1 MRRREPYTVNRST
14 AVIAVLLA
22 YGACLLC
29 VGVWATRRTHN
40 GNDFLLG
47 SRRMSLWF
55 TSLSFTAN
63 ATPPWLLF
71 IVCGAAYVWGLAV
84 VWAVA
89 ALLIGY
95 LLNWFF
101 VAPRLRAL
109 AVGHGN
115 VTVLQS
121 LCTAAGD
128 RLQPL
133 VVRSGVLILFFAVL
147 LQAAAQLHFAGATLA
162 AELDVDL
169 SMVVSCLVIFLGV
182 LAIAGGCWAA
192 SMSDVI
198 AVGVLLTIGLM
209 VPALV
214 VSAGWSQIQSGVE
227 AAGPHAMSWFAGK
240 PGVVAAAFAIG
251 LFGLGLA
258 QVGQPQALNRFMS
271 ARDDRTIK
279 IARWI
284 SCGVVI
290 LLLGEMLFCGWSAR
304 IIYAGMPQPEF
315 ALLTLGNRILP
326 SWLAGA
332 ISTILLCAVLS
343 GIMNQFLVAAAT
355 FSVDL
360 KRPGAPGSID
370 LARSVTA
377 IFALLATCLVAYEPA
392 SLLNQ
397 WLFAYNVMGASFGPL
412 LLVRLTGKRVR
423 PGSTLGAMWAGC
435 ILTVLFHLLPDS
447 PGDILERVFPFVASL
462 GIALTGGERRHN
474 PDRAD
479 RAQDTVHDRV
489 PI

>member
-1 MRRREPYTVNRST
+1 MNRST
-14 AVIAVLLA
+14 AVVAILLA
-22 YGACLLC
+22 YGAGLLC
-29 VGVWATRRTHN
+29 VGVWAARRTHN

-47 SRRMSLWF
+47 NRRLSLWL
-55 TSLSFTAN
+55 TALSFTAN

-84 VWAVA
+84 VWAVL
-89 ALLIGY
+89 ALFIGY

-109 AVGHGN
+109 SVGHGN
-115 VTVLQS
+115 LTVLQS
-121 LCTAAGD
+121 LCTATGD

-133 VVRSGVLILFFAVL
+133 VVRSGVLILFFALL
-147 LQAAAQLHFAGATLA
+147 LQSGAQLHFAGSTLA

-169 SMVVSCLVIFLGV
+169 SMVVSCLAICLGV
-182 LAIAGGCWAA
+182 FAIAGGYWAA
-192 SMSDVI
+192 SMSDV
-198 AVGVLLTIGLM
+198 VQVLILVTLGL
-209 VPALV
+209 VLPTV
-214 VSAGWSQIQSGVE
+214 VVIDGWSQIQAGID
-227 AAGPHAMSWFAGK
+227 AAGPKAMSWFAGK
-240 PGVVAAAFAIG
+240 PGIVAVAFAIG
-251 LFGLGLA
+251 LFGLGMA

-279 IARWI
+279 LARWI
-284 SCGVVI
+284 SGAAV
-290 LLLGEMLFCGWSAR
+290 LLLLAEMLFCGWSAR
-304 IIYAGMPQPEF
+304 IVHAGMVQPEF
-315 ALLTLGNRILP
+315 ALLTLGNRIMP

-332 ISTILLCAVLS
+332 VSTVLLCAVLS
-343 GIMNQFLVAAAT
+343 GIVNQFLVAAAT
-355 FSVDL
+355 FSTDL
-360 KRPGAPGSID
+360 KRPGTPASID
-370 LARSVTA
+370 LARAITA

-462 GIALTGGERRHN
+462 GIALTGGERRRN

>member
-1 MRRREPYTVNRST
+1 MNRSG

-22 YGACLLC
+22 YSAGLLC
-29 VGVWATRRTHN
+29 VAVWASRRTHN

-47 SRRMSLWF
+47 NRRLTLWF
-55 TSLSFTAN
+55 TALSFTAN

-84 VWAVA
+84 IWAVV

-95 LLNWFF
+95 LLNWFY
-101 VAPRLRAL
+101 VAPRLRSL

-115 VTVLQS
+115 LTVLQS
-121 LCTAAGD
+121 LCTATGD

-133 VVRSGVLILFFAVL
+133 VVRSGVLILFFSLL
-147 LQAAAQLHFAGATLA
+147 LQAGAQLHFAGATLA

-182 LAIAGGCWAA
+182 FAIAGGYWAA
-192 SMSDVI
+192 SMSDVLQVI
-198 AVGVLLTIGLM
+198 VLLVLGL
-209 VPALV
+209 VLPTLIVAD
-214 VSAGWSQIQSGVE
+214 GWSQVQAGVA
-227 AAGPHAMSWFAGK
+227 AAGPKAMSWFAGK

-258 QVGQPQALNRFMS
+258 QVGQPQALSRFMS

-279 IARWI
+279 LARWI
-284 SCGVVI
+284 SCGAVI
-290 LLLGEMLFCGWSAR
+290 LLLVAMLFCGWSAR
-304 IIYAGMPQPEF
+304 IVYAGMPQPEF
-315 ALLTLGNRILP
+315 ALLTLGNRIFP

-343 GIMNQFLVAAAT
+343 GIVNQFLVAAAT

-360 KRPGAPGSID
+360 KRPGSPGSID
-370 LARSVTA
+370 LARAVTA
-377 IFALLATCLVAYEPA
+377 IFALLAACLVAYEPA

-397 WLFAYNVMGASFGPL
+397 WLFAYNVMGSSFGPL
-412 LLVRLTGKRVR
+412 LLVRLTDKRVR

-462 GIALTGGERRHN
+462 GIALTGGERRRN

>member
-1 MRRREPYTVNRST
+1 VSRST
-14 AVIAVLLA
+14 AVIVILLA
-22 YGACLLC
+22 YGACMLC
-29 VGVWATRRTHN
+29 VGTWAARRTHN

-47 SRRMSLWF
+47 NRRMSFWF

-71 IVCGAAYVWGLAV
+71 IVCGAAFAWGLAV
-84 VWAVA
+84 VWAVI
-89 ALLIGY
+89 ALLLGY

-109 AVGHGN
+109 ALGHGN
-115 VTVLQS
+115 LTVLQS
-121 LCTAAGD
+121 LSADAGD

-133 VVRSGVLILFFAVL
+133 VMRSGVLILFFSLL
-147 LQAAAQLHFAGATLA
+147 LQAGAQLHFAGTTLA
-162 AELDVDL
+162 SETDVDL
-169 SMVVSCLVIFLGV
+169 PMVVSCLVIFLGV
-182 LAIAGGCWAA
+182 FAIAGGYWAA
-192 SMSDVI
+192 CMSDVI
-198 AVGVLLTIGLM
+198 QVLLLLLVGL
-209 VPALV
+209 VLPVLV
-214 VSAGWSQIQSGVE
+214 LVAGWSQIQTGIA
-227 AAGPHAMSWFAGK
+227 AAGPHAVSWFGGK
-240 PGVVAAAFAIG
+240 VGVVAAAFAIG
-251 LFGLGLA
+251 LFGLGMS

-271 ARDDRTIK
+271 ARDDRTIR

-284 SCGVVI
+284 SCGVV
-290 LLLGEMLFCGWSAR
+290 LLLLAQMVFCGWVAR
-304 IIYAGMPQPEF
+304 IVYADLHQPEF

-326 SWLAGA
+326 SWGAGA
-332 ISTILLCAVLS
+332 ISTLLLCAVLS
-343 GIMNQFLVAAAT
+343 GIVNQFLVAAAA

-360 KRPGAPGSID
+360 KRPGTPGSID
-370 LARSVTA
+370 LARTVTA
-377 IFALLATCLVAYEPA
+377 AFGLLATCLVAYEPA

-435 ILTVLFHLLPDS
+435 ILTILFHLLPDS

-462 GIALTGGERRHN
+462 GIALTGGERRRN